1 MAISKRT
8 LDFLAR
14 IYAPIAFGILAFYC
28 YVTLTGTYLD
38 QQGRPI
44 LAIGGGLGLVLLF
57 WMFYVRWF
65 VADSQFSYPTWPPY
79 LATCPDYLTL
89 VSPEATGSKTAV
101 CMDFVGVS
109 LQPLVFRKTDPNNI
123 PQSADADFDSFA
135 FKVDPSAAGDT
146 PEDYNKRVC
155 LQVQAK
161 GLAWAGVCE

>member
-1 MAISKRT
+1 MAFSPATLKILENVYWFISA
-8 LDFLAR
+8 FLLGA
-14 IYAPIAFGILAFYC
+14 GV
-28 YVTLTGTYLD
+28 YVTWKKNK
-38 QQGRPI
+38 QI
-44 LAIGGGLGLVLLF
+44 EAVLLSIIGIAAI
-57 WMFYVRWF
+57 FYYWIKWF
-65 VADSQFSYPTWPPY
+65 KIPGTDNMWPPY
-79 LATCPDYLTL
+79 ITPCPDYLTL